1 MLTDD
6 CDFLGGHLRL
16 RQFRR
21 GHRAGTDAVL
31 LAAATRIRSGQHL
44 VDVGAGVGAAALA
57 VLCRVPEITAT
68 LIEKDPATA
77 DLARHN
83 VAANG
88 FAARASVAVADL
100 FDPETCRLHVATGA
114 DAVISNP
121 PFFEAGSVRMSTDG
135 HKRASYVL
143 DHHTHAD
150 WFKGLASML
159 RPRGRLTVIH
169 RPEALGALI
178 GAAPG
183 RIGALELRGIHPTA
197 QQAAIRLLLSGTAQ
211 SRAPLSILPPL
222 TLHGPDGRFTPE
234 AEALHQGQTE
244 L

>member
-1 MLTDD
+1 VLTDD
-6 CDFLGGHLRL
+6 CDFLGGRLRL

-31 LAAATRIRSGQHL
+31 LAAATRIRSGEHL

-57 VLCRVPEITAT
+57 VLCRLPDVTAT

-88 FAARASVAVADL
+88 FADRASVAVADL
-100 FDPETCRLHVATGA
+100 FDPATRRLHLATGA

-121 PFFEAGSVRMSTDG
+121 PFYEAGSVRMATDG
-135 HKRASYVL
+135 PKRGSYVL
-143 DHHTHAD
+143 DQHTHAD

-159 RPRGRLTVIH
+159 RPRGRLTMIH
-169 RPEALGALI
+169 RPEALGALV

-183 RIGALELRGIHPTA
+183 RIGALELRSIHPTP
-197 QQAAIRLLLSGTAQ
+197 QHAAIRLLLSGTAR

-222 TLHGPDGRFTPE
+222 ALHGPDGRFTPE
-234 AEALHQGQTE
+234 VEALHQGHVG